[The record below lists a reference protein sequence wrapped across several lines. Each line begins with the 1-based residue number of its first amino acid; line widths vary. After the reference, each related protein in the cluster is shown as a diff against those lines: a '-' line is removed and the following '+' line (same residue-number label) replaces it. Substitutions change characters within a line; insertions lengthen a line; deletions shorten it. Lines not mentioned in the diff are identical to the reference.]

1 VNSYNI
7 PNVAKNY
14 QTSNSN
20 QFLLLNNEFREDQ
33 FIFGFIFYG
42 NSYSYINPV
51 PYFITNYW
59 NITNCNTTL
68 MFNKTLTTTNYS
80 TNYTTNN
87 TTLMFNKTLTSTTSR
102 TTTTNRNSSNTTQIP
117 NTTQLNGKYYNLTLC
132 NTYLNST
139 NISMI
144 NYTTNYINSEIITI
158 SVNINFLL
166 FIYLLNIF
174 I

>member
-1 VNSYNI
+1 MNSYNI

-14 QTSNSN
+14 QTSSSN

-42 NSYSYINPV
+42 ISYSNINPV
-51 PYFITNYW
+51 PYFITNNW

-68 MFNKTLTTTNYS
+68 MFNKTLTS
-80 TNYTTNN
+80 TI
-87 TTLMFNKTLTSTTSR
+87 SQ

-117 NTTQLNGKYYNLTLC
+117 NTTQLNGNYCNLTLC

-166 FIYLLNIF
+166 FIYYLNIF
-174 I
+174 ILN

>member
-1 VNSYNI
+1 MNSYNI

-42 NSYSYINPV
+42 ISYSNINPV

-68 MFNKTLTTTNYS
+68 MFNKTLTS
-80 TNYTTNN
+80 TI
-87 TTLMFNKTLTSTTSR
+87 SQ

-117 NTTQLNGKYYNLTLC
+117 NTTQLNGNYYNLTLC
-132 NTYLNST
+132 KTYLNST

>member
-1 VNSYNI
+1 
-7 PNVAKNY
+7 
-14 QTSNSN
+14 
-20 QFLLLNNEFREDQ
+20 
-33 FIFGFIFYG
+33 
-42 NSYSYINPV
+42 
-51 PYFITNYW
+51 
-59 NITNCNTTL
+59 
-68 MFNKTLTTTNYS
+68 
-80 TNYTTNN
+80 
-87 TTLMFNKTLTSTTSR
+87 MFNKTLTSTTSR

-117 NTTQLNGKYYNLTLC
+117 NTTQLNGNYYNLTLC
-132 NTYLNST
+132 KTYLNST